1 MTDDL
6 ILIRNYQEI
15 PEWDR
20 FVYSHP
26 EGSIFH
32 TTTLINSEEST
43 KRHAPYAIG
52 AVGSDGKLCAIL
64 VAVRVSTLAGFGAQ
78 MSTRSIMYAEPI
90 CLDSEAGRIGLQ
102 ALIQQHDRDMCRE
115 ALFGEIRP
123 NFNNQAVMNTLI
135 QSGYKRSGYL
145 NFEIDLNQSEDEL
158 FQNMSPKRRNNVRSA
173 TRRGVEVKEK
183 DFVNGIDELYR
194 LITYSYKRSK
204 IPFVDSSL
212 FYSVARQIDPL
223 HHRLLVAY
231 YNGEPV
237 SAGLFLAYKDRVVC
251 WYAGTK
257 RITGIHSMTLLFWEA
272 IKQFSKEGYAVFDLA
287 GAGWEGEPYGP
298 GKFKSKFG
306 GKETNHGRYRKVYS
320 PWKLLAANTA
330 YQIFRRWDMYSGT
343 SLSKQ

>member
-1 MTDDL
+1 M
-6 ILIRNYQEI
+6 IR
-15 PEWDR
+15 
-20 FVYSHP
+20 
-26 EGSIFH
+26 
-32 TTTLINSEEST
+32 SEEST
-43 KRHAPYAIG
+43 RRHTPYAIG
-52 AVGSDGKLCAIL
+52 ALDTEGKLCAIL
-64 VAVRVSTLAGFGAQ
+64 VAVRVSTLAGLGAQ

-102 ALIQQHDRDMCRE
+102 ALIQRHDRDMCRNV
-115 ALFGEIRP
+115 LFGEIRP
-123 NFNNQAVMNTLI
+123 NFNNQIVENALI
-135 QSGYKRSGYL
+135 QGGYKYSGYL

-158 FQNMSPKRRNNVRSA
+158 FHNMNTKRRNNVRSA
-173 TRRGVEVKEK
+173 MRRGVEIKES
-183 DFVNGIDELYR
+183 DFANGIEDLYR
-194 LITYSYKRSK
+194 LISYSYMRSK

-257 RITGIHSMTLLFWEA
+257 RITGVHSMSLLFWEA

-306 GKETNHGRYRKVYS
+306 GKETNNGRYRKVYS

-330 YQIFRRWDMYSGT
+330 YQIFRRWDMNLGM
-343 SLSKQ
+343 SLSK